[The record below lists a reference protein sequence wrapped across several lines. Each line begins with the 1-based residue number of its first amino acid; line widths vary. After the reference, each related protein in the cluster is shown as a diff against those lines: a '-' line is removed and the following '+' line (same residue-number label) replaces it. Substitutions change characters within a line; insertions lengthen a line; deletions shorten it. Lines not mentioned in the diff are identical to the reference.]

1 MPKSPYVRLMRRLQY
16 FSPHGSIFEE
26 GKQDKELFTCGED
39 SSAPLSYIVPPAVDS
54 LGCGKASTLN
64 TIDHE
69 ISVARWWIPPDV
81 LQETYTRHL
90 EGEIHLQSDLQPS
103 SSCPLFLVEVSAT
116 TLFFHMLKWT
126 HIHFHPPV
134 FR

>member
-1 MPKSPYVRLMRRLQY
+1 MPKSPYVRLMRRLQH
-16 FSPHGSIFEE
+16 FSPHGSTNVE
-26 GKQDKELFTCGED
+26 GMPEYELSAFPERSPLSFIIPPAGD
-39 SSAPLSYIVPPAVDS
+39 SS
-54 LGCGKASTLN
+54 GKASSLN
-64 TIDHE
+64 TIEHE
-69 ISVARWWIPPDV
+69 ISVATWWVPPKDV
-81 LQETYTRHL
+81 LQETYVRHL